1 MVYYNL
7 SNFTNASSILG
18 LAQASNSI
26 FGGYVFGYFTLV
38 IVFFV
43 IFLILKQ
50 QGYVGSACF
59 AVSCWVITLLAMLL
73 KPMDLIDS
81 YGFWCTMIL
90 TSISAVTLYWT
101 GTQD

>member
-7 SNFTNASSILG
+7 SNFTNASSILS
-18 LAQASNSI
+18 LAQSSNSI
-26 FGGYVFGYFTLV
+26 FGGYIFGYFTLL

-50 QGYVGSACF
+50 QGYHGSACF
-59 AVSCWVITLLAMLL
+59 AVSCWIVTLLAMLL
-73 KPMDLIDS
+73 KPMNLIDS
-81 YGFWCTMIL
+81 YAFWSIIIL
-90 TSISAVTLYWT
+90 TALSAVTLYWT